1 MPMHFGANMLLL
13 GTNIMSWKVDNII
26 VWISCI
32 RRHFAMIEYLKIVY
46 FGKSN

>member
-26 VWISCI
+26 MWISCI
-32 RRHFAMIEYLKIVY
+32 RGHFAMIEYLKIVY